1 MAEVI
6 SNVNKSSKRVAPKM
20 PKGAKILN
28 KNTRIEVEEIENG
41 FLISKCFDIKYEYE
55 SGTDKEVRTDY
66 LYYTKKWFSKT
77 DPLEIKIDEKS
88 LADSFED

>member
-6 SNVNKSSKRVAPKM
+6 NNVNKSSKREQPRM
-20 PKGAKILN
+20 PKGSKVLSR
-28 KNTRIEVEEIENG
+28 NTRIEVEEIENG
-41 FLISKCFDIKYEYE
+41 FLISKCYDIKYEYPTGE
-55 SGTDKEVRTDY
+55 DKEIRTDY

-88 LADSFED
+88 LADSFEE